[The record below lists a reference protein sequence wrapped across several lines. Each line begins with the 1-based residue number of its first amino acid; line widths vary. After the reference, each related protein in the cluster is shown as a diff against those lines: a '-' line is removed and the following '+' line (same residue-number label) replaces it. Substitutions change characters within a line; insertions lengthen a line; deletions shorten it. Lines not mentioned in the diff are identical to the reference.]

1 MDVIPIPGQS
11 LTAPAALVRE
21 ISADFER
28 FMRML
33 PIIAAL
39 QEVTDETGPAALW
52 ELQRAGVNLDEIVA
66 TEHEILAILDALLA
80 AAEARAARS
89 PAARLH

>member
-1 MDVIPIPGQS
+1 MDVIPIPGES
-11 LTAPAALVRE
+11 LTVPAALVRE

-28 FMRML
+28 FMRAL

-39 QEVTDETGPAALW
+39 QEVTEETCPAAFW
-52 ELQRAGVNLDEIVA
+52 ELQRAGVDLDEIVA
-66 TEHEILAILDALLA
+66 TQHEIVAILRAMAGA
-80 AAEARAARS
+80 ADARAARS